1 MKKNN
6 FLKGLMMLMLAF
18 FATTSAL
25 AQGLKLTVEKCF
37 LAPGETTS
45 VIVSLTNDEKVSLVT
60 GYVQLPEG
68 LTFVTEE
75 GKSGY
80 IQSAK
85 IGRCATDKSFTLNFV
100 RTTYDDQRA
109 YFNFDLLRG
118 LAAGTGEVMSFD
130 VKATDKLAISQNI
143 TFDKVN
149 ISPANRENPIAE
161 QGSFNVL
168 ACNSEYKLDFT
179 VDPIKVTVGKPTKV
193 AVNLGFEKEKLAGL
207 QFDLVLP
214 AGLKAVNTP
223 EVVEDRCP
231 AHFAN
236 LAANGHFVV
245 MASRPVD
252 FVGTSGQLCS
262 FEIQADETFVE
273 GSEIQFNDIRAVTG
287 GAVGVPSIPF
297 FAPNLKVKV
306 VKDGTATGINSIES
320 DFAAKADGIYTV
332 SGLKVNKLVKGVNI
346 VVKDGKATKVVKK

>member
-1 MKKNN
+1 
-6 FLKGLMMLMLAF
+6 
-18 FATTSAL
+18 
-25 AQGLKLTVEKCF
+25 
-37 LAPGETTS
+37 
-45 VIVSLTNDEKVSLVT
+45 
-60 GYVQLPEG
+60 
-68 LTFVTEE
+68 
-75 GKSGY
+75 
-80 IQSAK
+80 
-85 IGRCATDKSFTLNFV
+85 
-100 RTTYDDQRA
+100 
-109 YFNFDLLRG
+109 
-118 LAAGTGEVMSFD
+118 MSFD

-262 FEIQADETFVE
+262 FEIQADENFVD

-306 VKDGTATGINSIES
+306 VKDGTATGINAIES

-332 SGLKVNKLVKGVNI
+332 SGLKVNKLVKGINI

>member
-1 MKKNN
+1 MDV
-6 FLKGLMMLMLAF
+6 G
-18 FATTSAL
+18 
-25 AQGLKLTVEKCF
+25 
-37 LAPGETTS
+37 
-45 VIVSLTNDEKVSLVT
+45 
-60 GYVQLPEG
+60 
-68 LTFVTEE
+68 
-75 GKSGY
+75 
-80 IQSAK
+80 
-85 IGRCATDKSFTLNFV
+85 
-100 RTTYDDQRA
+100 
-109 YFNFDLLRG
+109 
-118 LAAGTGEVMSFD
+118 AGQVMSFD

-149 ISPANRENPIAE
+149 ISPAKLENPITE

-193 AVNLGFEKEKLAGL
+193 AINLGFEKEKLAGL

-231 AHFAN
+231 VHFAN
-236 LAANGHFVV
+236 LAPNGHFVV
-245 MASRPVD
+245 MSSRPVD

-262 FEIQADETFVE
+262 FEIQADENFVD
-273 GSEIQFNDIRAVTG
+273 GSEIQFNDILAATG
-287 GAVGVPSIPF
+287 GAVGVPSIAF
-297 FAPNLKVKV
+297 FAPDLKVKV
-306 VKDGTATGINSIES
+306 VKDGTATGINAIES

-332 SGLKVNKLVKGVNI
+332 SGLKVNKLVKGINI

>member
-6 FLKGLMMLMLAF
+6 FFKGLLMLMLAF

-25 AQGLKLTVEKCF
+25 AQELKLSAEKCF

-45 VIVSLTNDEKVSLVT
+45 VVVNLTNEEKAFFLT

-68 LTFVTEE
+68 LSFVSEGDVINHAKVGRTE
-75 GKSGY
+75 KN
-80 IQSAK
+80 
-85 IGRCATDKSFTLNFV
+85 KSFSLRFEK
-100 RTTYDDQRA
+100 TTYDEQRG
-109 YFNFDLLRG
+109 YFNFTFLSG
-118 LAAGTGEVMSFD
+118 LEAGNGEIFTFE
-130 VKATDKLAISQNI
+130 VKASDKLALSQVI

-149 ISPANRENPIAE
+149 ITPVDNSKPIFE

-193 AVNLGFEKEKLAGL
+193 AVNLGFEKDKLAGL

-223 EVVEDRCP
+223 EVVEERCP
-231 AHFAN
+231 DHFAN

-245 MASRPVD
+245 IPTYKPVD

-262 FEIQADETFVE
+262 FEIQADENFVD
-273 GSEIQFNDIRAVTG
+273 GSEIQFNNILAATG
-287 GAVGVPSIPF
+287 GAIDVPSVAYY
-297 FAPNLKVKV
+297 APNLKVKV
-306 VKDGTATGINSIES
+306 VKDGTATGINGIES
-320 DFAAKADGIYTV
+320 DFAAKADGIYTI

-346 VVKDGKATKVVKK
+346 VVKDGKATKIVKK